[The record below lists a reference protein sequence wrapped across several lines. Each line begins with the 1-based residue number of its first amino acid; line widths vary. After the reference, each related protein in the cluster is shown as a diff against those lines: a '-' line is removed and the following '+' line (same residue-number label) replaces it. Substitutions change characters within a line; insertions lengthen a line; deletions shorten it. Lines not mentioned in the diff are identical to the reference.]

1 MKIAVYLPNW
11 IGDAVMATP
20 ALAEIR
26 GQWPGAE
33 VVGVLRPYVADVL
46 DGTGLVDR
54 VIEWDPRGGDHDMS
68 GWRLARRLRCEQ
80 FDVAVLLPNSLRSA
94 WMAWLSGARRRVGF
108 SRNGRRLLLTDP
120 VLPKSRNTPHPVL
133 DEYLRLVEPLG
144 CGSADHRM
152 HLSVSSRD
160 EADWQAIRASR
171 SDVLG
176 QRPYICFNPGGA
188 FGAAKHWPSQLF
200 GELARMIVA
209 ETEMSVVVVCGPSE
223 RAEAGEIVAAAGESR
238 VVSLADEVLSLGL
251 TKAVICHAAA
261 LVTTDSGPRHF
272 AAPFQ
277 VPVVT
282 LFGPT
287 HIAWSET
294 HFEKAIHVQLD
305 LDCGP
310 CQQRTCPLGHHRCMT
325 ELAPSRVYRELMS
338 LMKQAQAA

>member
-20 ALAEIR
+20 ALAAIR
-26 GQWPGAE
+26 GQWPEAE

-54 VIEWDPRGGDHDMS
+54 VIEWDPRGGDHDMA

-94 WMAWLSGARRRVGF
+94 WMAWLSGAPRRVGF

-144 CGSADHRM
+144 CGSTDRRM
-152 HLSVSSRD
+152 HLSVSNRD
-160 EADWQAIRASR
+160 EADWRAIRASR

-176 QRPYICFNPGGA
+176 QRPYTCFNPGGA

-238 VVSLADEVLSLGL
+238 VVSLADEALSLGL
-251 TKAVICHAAA
+251 TKAVIRHAAA

>member
-1 MKIAVYLPNW
+1 M
-11 IGDAVMATP
+11 
-20 ALAEIR
+20 
-26 GQWPGAE
+26 
-33 VVGVLRPYVADVL
+33 
-46 DGTGLVDR
+46 
-54 VIEWDPRGGDHDMS
+54 
-68 GWRLARRLRCEQ
+68 
-80 FDVAVLLPNSLRSA
+80 
-94 WMAWLSGARRRVGF
+94 
-108 SRNGRRLLLTDP
+108 
-120 VLPKSRNTPHPVL
+120 
-133 DEYLRLVEPLG
+133 
-144 CGSADHRM
+144 
-152 HLSVSSRD
+152 
-160 EADWQAIRASR
+160 
-171 SDVLG
+171 
-176 QRPYICFNPGGA
+176 
-188 FGAAKHWPSQLF
+188 F

-238 VVSLADEVLSLGL
+238 VVSLADEALGLGL
-251 TKAVICHAAA
+251 TKAVIRHATS